1 MLRRKEAAIFRLAV
15 YHESPL
21 ILEANM
27 AKKDKLTDV
36 SVKIGAALGKA
47 DKRARKF
54 LAAGDI
60 AKEELQE
67 ISRQVEQL
75 KKQLAKTTERL
86 KKAVQ

>member
-1 MLRRKEAAIFRLAV
+1 MRAISRLAV

-21 ILEANM
+21 TLEANM
-27 AKKDKLTDV
+27 ANKDKLTDV

-54 LAAGDI
+54 LTAGDI